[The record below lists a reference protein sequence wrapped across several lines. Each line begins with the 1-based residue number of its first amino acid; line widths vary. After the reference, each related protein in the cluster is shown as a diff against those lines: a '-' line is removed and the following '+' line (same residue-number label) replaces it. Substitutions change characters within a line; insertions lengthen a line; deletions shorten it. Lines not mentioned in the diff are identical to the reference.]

1 MKVTN
6 EELINFKRLVERLL
20 DESQGEAPLPDM
32 GPRGTCYML
41 AGYPEGEVITPRG
54 PLPYWI
60 ASILIPHIG
69 WLGPYSVWNDAR
81 YEYLW
86 LISILSDKEW
96 LELFV

>member
-1 MKVTN
+1 MIATN

-32 GPRGTCYML
+32 GPGTCYML
-41 AGYPEGEVITPRG
+41 AGYPEGKVITPGG
-54 PLPYWI
+54 PLPYEI
-60 ASILIPHIG
+60 ASILMPHISY
-69 WLGPYSVWNDAR
+69 LGPYGVWNDAR